1 MPEEGPTMKL
11 SSQEE
16 YGLRCLLQVARH
28 DPEGSL
34 TIPEIARTEGLSI
47 PHVAKLMRLL
57 RRGGFVKSVRGQA
70 GGYKLAQTS
79 DQIHI
84 GEVLAWLGGRLFEPN
99 FCNIH
104 SGVVKLCT
112 HSVDC
117 SIRSLWRSVQFVVDQ
132 MLAKV
137 TLADLLGDE
146 RKVGFWINDQ
156 TQHLPLVS
164 GRP

>member
-1 MPEEGPTMKL
+1 MKL
-11 SSQEE
+11 SAQEE
-16 YGLRCLLQVARH
+16 YGLRCLLQVVRH

-34 TIPEIARTEGLSI
+34 TIPEIARTEGLSV

-57 RRGGFVKSVRGQA
+57 RRGGFVRSARGQA
-70 GGYKLAQTS
+70 GGYKLARPA
-79 DQIHI
+79 DQINI

-117 SIRSLWRSVQFVVDQ
+117 SLRSLWRSVQFVVDQ

-146 RKVGFWINDQ
+146 RKVGSWINDQ
-156 TQHLPLVS
+156 RQHLPLVS

>member
-1 MPEEGPTMKL
+1 MKL

-28 DPEGSL
+28 DPIGSL

-57 RRGGFVKSVRGQA
+57 RRGGFVRSARGQA
-70 GGYKLAQTS
+70 GGYKLARTP
-79 DQIHI
+79 DQINI

-117 SIRSLWRSVQFVVDQ
+117 SLRSLWRSVQFVVDQ
-132 MLAKV
+132 MLSKV

-146 RKVGFWINDQ
+146 RNVGSWINDQ
-156 TQHLPLVS
+156 RQQLFMVS
-164 GRP
+164 GQP

>member
-1 MPEEGPTMKL
+1 MKL

-28 DPEGSL
+28 DPTGSL
-34 TIPEIARTEGLSI
+34 TIPEIARIEALSI

-57 RRGGFVKSVRGQA
+57 RRGGFVTSARGQA
-70 GGYKLAQTS
+70 GGYKLAQTP
-79 DQIHI
+79 DQINA

-99 FCNIH
+99 FCTIH
-104 SGVVKLCT
+104 SGSAKLCT

-132 MLAKV
+132 MLGKV

-146 RKVGFWINDQ
+146 AQVRSWITDQ
-156 TQHLPLVS
+156 KSALPLVAQQ
-164 GRP
+164 R

>member
-1 MPEEGPTMKL
+1 MKL

-34 TIPEIARTEGLSI
+34 TIPEIARAEGLSI

-57 RRGGFVKSVRGQA
+57 RRGGFVRSARGQA
-70 GGYKLAQTS
+70 GGYKLARTP
-79 DQIHI
+79 DQINI
-84 GEVLAWLGGRLFEPN
+84 GEALAWLGGRLFEPN

-117 SIRSLWRSVQFVVDQ
+117 SIRSLWRSMQFVIDQ

-146 RKVGFWINDQ
+146 RKVGSWINDQ
-156 TQHLPLVS
+156 TQHLPVVS
-164 GRP
+164 GRT